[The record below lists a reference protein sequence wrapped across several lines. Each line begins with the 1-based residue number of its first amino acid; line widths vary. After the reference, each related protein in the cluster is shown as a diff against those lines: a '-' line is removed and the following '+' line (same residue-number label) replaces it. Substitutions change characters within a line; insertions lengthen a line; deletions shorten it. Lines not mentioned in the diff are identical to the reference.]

1 LAAEVLAA
9 AVAGTP
15 AAEVLAV
22 LAAAVLVVAALEGTG
37 KPQPA
42 VSVLFEG
49 ASEQRPEETRTV

>member
-1 LAAEVLAA
+1 VVEGLAG
-9 AVAGTP
+9 AVAVAP
-15 AAEVLAV
+15 VAEVLAV

-42 VSVLFEG
+42 VSGLFEG